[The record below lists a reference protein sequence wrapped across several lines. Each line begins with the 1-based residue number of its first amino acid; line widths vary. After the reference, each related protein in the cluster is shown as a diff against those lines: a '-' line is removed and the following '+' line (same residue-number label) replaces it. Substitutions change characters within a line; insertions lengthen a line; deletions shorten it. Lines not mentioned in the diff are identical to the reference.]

1 MFARVVE
8 AGSFTAA
15 ARLLGMP
22 KTTVSRR
29 IAALEHAVG
38 VRLVQRTTRS
48 LSITDAGRL
57 YYEQSSQAL
66 RTIEDANLRLAE
78 VRAEPSGT
86 IRVSAPVGF
95 GGHFLARAVFDFL
108 AAYPKTR
115 VESLLTDDLLNL
127 VEHRIDLAFRTGILP
142 DSALI
147 ARKLG
152 STHRVLC
159 ASPDY
164 LARCGVPATSA
175 DLARH
180 HCVIAGPSIGTAH
193 WVLNGPHGQGTVAV
207 SGRFGANEM
216 QAVIA
221 AAIAGYGIAQLPYQ
235 AAQAFF
241 RDDRLHRVLGNYT
254 TPVGSSSSQ
263 SNDCPSL
270 GQARMAGLRAVF
282 CKVESKILG
291 AARGDVIQAS
301 CRAGSG
307 INGEA
312 LFSRSTIGSGSL
324 GTVGLA
330 DWVRELL

>member
-1 MFARVVE
+1 MDLNDIVVFARVVE

-95 GGHFLARAVFDFL
+95 AGHFLARAIFDFL

-115 VESLLTDDLLNL
+115 VELLLTDDTLNL

-164 LARCGVPATSA
+164 LARYGVPATSA

-180 HCVIAGPSIGTAH
+180 HCVIAGPSIGSAH
-193 WVLNGPHGQGTVAV
+193 WVLNGPHGQETVAV
-207 SGRFGANEM
+207 SGRFAANEM

-235 AAQAFF
+235 AAEAFF

-254 TPVGSSSSQ
+254 TPVGGLYAVYPSSQ
-263 SNDCPSL
+263 HVSPLVKAFIEVAVERLSVTGTSEDGRAKVDEVNC
-270 GQARMAGLRAVF
+270 RLRHR
-282 CKVESKILG
+282 SI
-291 AARGDVIQAS
+291 
-301 CRAGSG
+301 
-307 INGEA
+307 A
-312 LFSRSTIGSGSL
+312 LPGR
-324 GTVGLA
+324 
-330 DWVRELL
+330 